1 MVELTQFH
9 DLAVRRNVLQKAV
22 SRSVIFQFAPIPHLH
37 LGHFS
42 LAGQRLQ
49 SRLLLQ
55 DGRLAEMR
63 PLGQAF
69 ANYLREAHNPL
80 CVLPA
85 MGVKLVK
92 IDHMKCLTAGE
103 NLI

>member
-42 LAGQRLQ
+42 LAVNGTNPGYCFKMAGWRKC
-49 SRLLLQ
+49 
-55 DGRLAEMR
+55 GRSAKHDLIIYEKLIT
-63 PLGQAF
+63 PSAF
-69 ANYLREAHNPL
+69 FHPW
-80 CVLPA
+80 V
-85 MGVKLVK
+85 
-92 IDHMKCLTAGE
+92 
-103 NLI
+103 